1 MQGTTQA
8 RPRASQP
15 PPIRSGN
22 LVPHPPSGPFEV
34 TALGRA
40 EREAQE
46 QPPKKHTHV
55 PKSPYSRK
63 AFLCTKILVEF
74 CGLDTCSYYCGR
86 FPDRGRN
93 IAIPLQWTPA
103 PPVEP
108 SLTAARLRIWARV
121 EARERDVPEM
131 TSSSLIGT
139 FRDFMSRELS
149 GTLVLGTWRCT
160 LSFRSRSCWTFDVVP
175 GCRLAMALNR
185 SLDLF

>member
-93 IAIPLQWTPA
+93 IATPLQWTPA

-139 FRDFMSRELS
+139 FRDLCRESCRVPWSLVHGDVHFPSVHGAAGHSMS
-149 GTLVLGTWRCT
+149 
-160 LSFRSRSCWTFDVVP
+160 
-175 GCRLAMALNR
+175 CRGAV
-185 SLDLF
+185 